1 MTFLTGCASQ
11 AIDPADVPEKEAP
24 STSTSVSPFVGTWRW
39 SGSGGKLGAIE
50 LGEEH
55 MVFRADGT
63 YTVVSKSGEGVPEC
77 YEGTFAWKPS
87 ANERR
92 AGVMIFNARYERETF
107 LDEDDTLHFGVAGTY
122 IKSDVVIN
130 TRCPR

>member
-11 AIDPADVPEKEAP
+11 VDPADHVSEKETTA
-24 STSTSVSPFVGTWRW
+24 TSVSPFVGTWRW
-39 SGSGGKLGAIE
+39 SASGTKLGTID

-63 YTVVSKSGEGVPEC
+63 YTVVSTSGEGVPEC

-92 AGVMIFNARYERETF
+92 SGVMIFNARYERETY
-107 LDEDDTLHFGVAGTY
+107 LDEHDTLHFGAAGTY
-122 IKSDVVIN
+122 LKSDVVIA